1 MECLVCEGKMKRKKA
16 PYEIGN
22 RSLGVFEADVCS
34 SCGEIF
40 FTEESSDKIDKIA
53 KEAGMWGLE
62 KKGKIGYSGNSLI
75 VRIPK
80 KVAEFM
86 KLKKGKDITIKPED
100 KKRLVIEIE

>member
-1 MECLVCEGKMKRKKA
+1 MKCPICEEGMERKKV
-16 PYEIGN
+16 PYTIG
-22 RSLGVFEADVCS
+22 SVKLGTFEADVCS

-40 FTEESSDKIDKIA
+40 FTEKSSDAIDRKA
-53 KEAGMWGLE
+53 KELGVWGLE
-62 KKGKIGYSGNSLI
+62 KKGRIGYSGNSLI

-86 KLKKGKDITIKPED
+86 KLKKGEGILIKPED

>member
-1 MECLVCEGKMKRKKA
+1 MECPVCEGKMERKKA
-16 PYEIGN
+16 PYELGN

-53 KEAGMWGLE
+53 KEAGLWGLE

>member
-1 MECLVCEGKMKRKKA
+1 MKCPICEGYMKRKKA
-16 PYEIGN
+16 PYTVGN
-22 RSLGVFEADVCS
+22 VKLGIFGADVCS

-40 FTEESSDKIDKIA
+40 FTEKSSDAIDKKA
-53 KEAGMWGLE
+53 KEFGLWGLE

-86 KLKKGKDITIKPED
+86 KLKKGGGILIKPED

>member
-1 MECLVCEGKMKRKKA
+1 MKCPVCEGKMERKKV
-16 PYEIGN
+16 PYEIGRVN
-22 RSLGVFEADVCS
+22 LGVFEADVCS

-40 FTEESSDKIDKIA
+40 FTEESSDAIDRKA
-53 KEAGMWGLE
+53 KKTGLWGLE

-86 KLKKGKDITIKPED
+86 ELKKGEEITIKPED
-100 KKRLVIEIE
+100 KKRLVIETE

>member
-1 MECLVCEGKMKRKKA
+1 MKCPICEEDLERKNV
-16 PYEIGN
+16 PYTVGDVK
-22 RSLGVFEADVCS
+22 LGTFEADICS

-40 FTEESSDKIDKIA
+40 FTEKSSDAIDKKA
-53 KEAGMWGLE
+53 REFGLWGLE
-62 KKGKIGYSGNSLI
+62 RKGKIGYSGNSLI

-86 KLKKGKDITIKPED
+86 KLKKGGGILIKPED